1 MHIYMYIQSLSLS
14 SSEFLGWIDRAYY
27 TTASHTDNIT
37 LTVLKGGSV
46 ILECSPNTTESL
58 QGLTPVWLPQSKA
71 TTLLPSGNVLMSN
84 VQQDTNISCVWA
96 LHQVERREFHI
107 RVTSGEKEVVLC
119 LCTLIVGPLC
129 KSTYE
134 SGHESLM
141 LKLWFCTV
149 GIP

>member
-1 MHIYMYIQSLSLS
+1 MQSHYNAYLSL
-14 SSEFLGWIDRAYY
+14 SEFLGWIDRVYY

-37 LTVLKGGSV
+37 LTVQKGGSV

-71 TTLLPSGNVLMSN
+71 TTLLPSGNALMSN
-84 VQQDTNISCVWA
+84 VQQETNVSCVWT

-119 LCTLIVGPLC
+119 FVYPSCGPPL
-129 KSTYE
+129 
-134 SGHESLM
+134 
-141 LKLWFCTV
+141 
-149 GIP
+149 